1 MSDREQ
7 DISLDIEDFAQA
19 QGMQPSDRPLGD
31 ATPFLRLGM
40 MDYAGR
46 TYEGT
51 LDGRDA
57 LLAEFAI
64 DSPGAS
70 EAFGGSGVSDNWFT
84 LFLVK
89 VDAPD
94 WPRLTVHPSGFSE
107 GWFTRIFHRD
117 DHRVQGFSDPFD
129 DRYRVRAANDVTD
142 DEVHGLLDSELVAWY
157 LEQGELVFDV
167 ESNVETGDSVVVAR
181 RGMGLS
187 KAELERLLDETR
199 HLIGRITQPSADG

>member
-7 DISLDIEDFAQA
+7 DISLDIEDFAEA

-31 ATPFLRLGM
+31 ATPFLRLCM
-40 MDYAGR
+40 MDFAGR

-51 LDGRDA
+51 LDGREA
-57 LLAEFAI
+57 QLAEFSI

-70 EAFGGSGVSDNWFT
+70 EAFGGSGVSGNWFT

-89 VDAPD
+89 VDVPE
-94 WPRLTVHPSGFSE
+94 WPRLTVHPAAFSE
-107 GWFTRIFHRD
+107 GWFTRLFHRD
-117 DHRVQGFSDPFD
+117 DHRVHGFSDPFD

-142 DEVHGLLDSELVAWY
+142 DQVHGLLDADLVSWY

-181 RGMGLS
+181 RGMGLAR
-187 KAELERLLDETR
+187 AELEQLLGETR
-199 HLIGRITQPSADG
+199 HLIDRITQPSAVG